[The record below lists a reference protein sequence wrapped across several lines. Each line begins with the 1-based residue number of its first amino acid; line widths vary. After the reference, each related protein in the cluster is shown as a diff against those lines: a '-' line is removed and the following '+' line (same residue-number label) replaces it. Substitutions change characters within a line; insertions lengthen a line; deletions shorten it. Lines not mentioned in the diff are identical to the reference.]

1 MNLSDNIGVT
11 YGSNY
16 SKYSP
21 DDCFIVNIMVGP
33 PSNNNVINSIM
44 SEFFSS
50 KGKHI
55 ICGGTTAILA
65 SKYLRKELIVNLNY
79 FDCKIPPSGQIEGVD
94 IVTEGVITLGM
105 VLERARLFI
114 NNGDGDVLFRSSQHS
129 DSVSKICRMLF
140 DDSKK
145 INFFIGQA
153 INEAHQKP
161 GSTISFEHKMNIIS
175 ELIDS
180 LRNMKKIVTSRYY

>member
-11 YGSNY
+11 YESNY
-16 SKYSP
+16 PECSP
-21 DDCFIVNIMVGP
+21 GDCFIVNIMVGP
-33 PSNNNVINSIM
+33 PSNNNVINSMM

-50 KGKHI
+50 EGKHI

-65 SKYLRKELIVNLNY
+65 SKYLGTELIVDLNY

-114 NNGDGDVLFRSSQHS
+114 NNGDVLFRSMQYS

-161 GSTISFEHKMNIIS
+161 GSTISFESKMNIIL

-180 LRNMKKIVTSRYY
+180 LHKMKKIVTSRYY

>member
-1 MNLSDNIGVT
+1 MNLSDNLGVA
-11 YGSNY
+11 YENKRPECCSDE
-16 SKYSP
+16 SS
-21 DDCFIVNIMVGP
+21 IVNIMVGP
-33 PSNNNVINSIM
+33 PSNDCVINSMM

-65 SKYLRKELIVNLNY
+65 SRYLDTELIVDLNY
-79 FDCKIPPSGQIEGVD
+79 VDCKIPPSGQIEGVD

-105 VLERARLFI
+105 VLERAKLFI
-114 NNGDGDVLFRSSQHS
+114 NGSDVLFRSERYS

-140 DDSKK
+140 DESKK

-153 INEAHQKP
+153 INEAHQVP
-161 GSTISFEHKMNIIS
+161 GSPISFEYKMNIIKQ
-175 ELIDS
+175 LIDY
-180 LRNMKKIVTSRYY
+180 LRKMEKIVTSKYY